1 MNMNDDAMSLA
12 MFWTGALMVFAP
24 IVFASVVIGVWWY
37 TRKKRGGNV
46 LPPRPEPHPEL
57 PR

>member
-1 MNMNDDAMSLA
+1 MNHDAMSLA

-24 IVFASVVIGVWWY
+24 IIAASIVIGVWWY
-37 TRKKRGGNV
+37 TKRKRGADV
-46 LPPRPEPHPEL
+46 PAPRPTRAPHS